1 LVLLFDV
8 FIRENADELSM
19 SFISEP
25 ACTLLE
31 TFEAQQGNP
40 PGVRLLRRFA
50 ARKDFLFCHCEERSD
65 EAISWPEVQ
74 MSEKF
79 RK

>member
-1 LVLLFDV
+1 
-8 FIRENADELSM
+8 M

-50 ARKDFLFCHCEERSD
+50 ARKDFFLSLRGTYD

-74 MSEKF
+74 SEVKNSVTRISCVNCF
-79 RK
+79 AD